1 MAGNTIYMQKGSNYI
16 DIHDN
21 EVVNLN
27 VDKGTVSIDKG
38 EITQGKAKGKGG
50 RPRRSGKKIN
60 KAFIYDAGEETNQRL
75 QLLYN
80 GLKALNWIREDSD
93 LKSFMSLFSGGE
105 TRCRLVW
112 TGEVNALTELFK
124 ELVTR
129 RKLVKLPK
137 GESIWIMVNARFWN
151 KEGNREFGSDKL
163 RMTKAPTENKENID
177 TLVMVMNP
185 NTSVE
190 ELKKAILR
198 QQ

>member
-1 MAGNTIYMQKGSNYI
+1 MAGNTIYMQEGSNYI

-21 EVVNLN
+21 EVVNLS
-27 VDKGTVSIDKG
+27 VDKGTVSIDKE

-50 RPRRSGKKIN
+50 RPKRSGKKIN

-105 TRCRLVW
+105 TSCRLVW